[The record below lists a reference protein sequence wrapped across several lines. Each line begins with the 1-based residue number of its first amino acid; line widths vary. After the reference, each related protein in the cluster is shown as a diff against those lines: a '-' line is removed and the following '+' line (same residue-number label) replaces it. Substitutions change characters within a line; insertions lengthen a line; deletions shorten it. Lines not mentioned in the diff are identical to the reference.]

1 MKRMLQSDLA
11 WQSKSVLLV
20 VMPVVAAG
28 LVLQAHWW
36 ATQSAP
42 VAIWTIGLSLV
53 LGLAV
58 LMLHAAT
65 LAGSAAG
72 AAITAN
78 LMFSTVIFPYTPW
91 QTALPPVLA
100 VSLLAWIATRLG
112 RAQKERLGTAEKR
125 RGRNAS
131 QVAANLGVAALASNE
146 LVQSWLTDSNW
157 FAHATLAP
165 MPMFAVPLA
174 ALAEAA
180 ADTVSSE
187 IGQVLGGRP
196 RMLTTFR
203 KVDPGN
209 DGAISL
215 AGSLAGLAAAGIVA
229 ALGTL
234 AMRGGSAMFWIS
246 SAGAAFGMFFDSLLG
261 ATLERRGWLNNDA
274 VNFLSTASAA
284 AFALGVTAILAH
296 TGVEQFPVI
305 RLTQ

>member
-1 MKRMLQSDLA
+1 MKRMLQMNLA

-20 VMPVVAAG
+20 VMPIVAAA
-28 LVLQAHWW
+28 LVLQGHWW

-42 VAIWTIGLSLV
+42 VAIWTMGLSLV
-53 LGLAV
+53 LALVV
-58 LMLHAAT
+58 LKLHAAT
-65 LAGSAAG
+65 PAGAAAG

-78 LMFSTVIFPYTPW
+78 LMFSTVIFPYAPW

-146 LVQSWLTDSNW
+146 IVQSWLTDSNW

-203 KVDPGN
+203 QVDPGN

-229 ALGTL
+229 ALGTV
-234 AMRGGSAMFWIS
+234 AMRGGSDMFWIS
-246 SAGAAFGMFFDSLLG
+246 CAGAAFGMFFDSLLG
-261 ATLERRGWLNNDA
+261 ATLERRGLLNNDA

-284 AFALGVTAILAH
+284 VFTLGVMAILPH
-296 TGVEQFPVI
+296 TGMEQIPVI
-305 RLTQ
+305 RLTK